1 MSDVY
6 PYNLAAEDG
15 ASAENGE
22 GARGAEAQLSLRA
35 KLIIIFLLVKVI
47 PLLCLAAIAWWQI
60 DNLGKLLNVI
70 AVQTSR
76 NAVNNSAVEN
86 IERQTTDA
94 AYAVARFLYARDGDV
109 RAVARLS
116 DDIPLTSEA
125 NRDRLHGLYAKLGE
139 SLVSSLVRPNEKWV
153 LAPDGMSWQP
163 PHAAA
168 FASDENVSTNAE
180 NDGEIDGTGFH
191 HRAPNDFM
199 NSRSKKISAPLWDEI
214 AFIDLRGNQLVKYVS
229 PNSTKKYHPL
239 NAALVNVANRANT
252 YLGAE
257 DFWRELPKLGA
268 DGIYVSDVIG
278 AYVPSHF
285 VGMYTP
291 KRIALKMVAGR
302 LTQLR
307 AAADTAAGADAHQES
322 IAALEHWQKELPQAG
337 ITIAQM
343 AADLQPHRDL
353 RELVYELKNIRFD
366 PENEAFAGHENPNG
380 RRFEGIVRWVTPVT
394 NSANEVVG
402 YVSLALNTDHI
413 IERIDHLHPLHE
425 RYTEVSDASNGN
437 YAFIWDYRCRSI
449 VHPRHHSI
457 CGFNPDTG
465 KPETPWLETS
475 MYRDMLDKGYDRA
488 DWQDYIAALPDY
500 QPWTGDKNS
509 PAFQS
514 RAKRPA
520 AELTALGLVGLDGRY
535 LNNAPQC
542 TGWMD
547 LTGDG
552 GSGSFYILWSGLYKL
567 TTAAAIPYY
576 TGQYSPE
583 AQGNR
588 RGFGFIAI
596 GAGLDDFQQPV
607 VAMGDLLHKSIGD
620 NLRETIWQMSVSTLV
635 LIALVIGVAIWMAS
649 FLTKRLTHLTNGI
662 SRFRAGER
670 YFRFRSPVKDEF
682 GLLADCFDDMAD
694 NIVNNVNMPLVIT
707 DSQLRVIYVN
717 DICLKLIKMTLNQA
731 RLQSYAKVSIYP
743 YHSEYCPITALR
755 HGGESKPMYFKD
767 TDAYYRGLA
776 DYVLEKDG
784 SRVGYIITSIDV
796 TEITKKNLALKKAVD
811 DANRASAHKSEF
823 LRMMSHEIRTPLN
836 AIIGMTRPMEL
847 CVEKIPDGDGAA
859 QKLRDDLVEIK
870 KAARHLLRMLNDIL
884 DLAKIENGTLR
895 LQAAPVNMADFA
907 QILINIIEPKC
918 LDKQLSFTATVGE
931 LSAPLVF
938 DGLRLRQV
946 LMSLLS
952 NAVKFTERGAVHLQ
966 IEQTAL
972 DERRL
977 QVRFS
982 VRDTGVGIAPEAMA
996 SLFNE
1001 FESGD
1006 REGRESAKGI
1016 GIGLALAQKV
1026 VNLFGGEIKVASA
1039 PAAGSEFYFTLWFD
1053 IDEKAASALA
1063 AEVDV
1068 TGIFANK
1075 RALMVD
1081 DIEVNRLVMIA
1092 MLEETGMTV
1101 EEANDGDQ
1109 ALKMFCAA
1117 PNGYYDIIFMDIRM
1131 PTMDGY
1137 AATRAIRSLPRAD
1150 AKTLP
1155 IVAVSA
1161 NAYEDDVQKSLAS
1174 GMNAHIAKPV
1184 ESGIL
1189 ARALMKYL
1197 K

>member
-1 MSDVY
+1 MSDIY
-6 PYNLAAEDG
+6 PYNLTAEDG
-15 ASAENGE
+15 APAENARSAEV
-22 GARGAEAQLSLRA
+22 QLSLRA
-35 KLIIIFLLVKVI
+35 KLIIIFLLVKVV
-47 PLLCLAAIAWWQI
+47 PLLCLAGIAWWQI

-76 NAVNNSAVEN
+76 SAVNNSVVEN

-94 AYAVARFLYARDGDV
+94 AYSVARFLYARDADA

-116 DDIPLTSEA
+116 SGIPLTSEA
-125 NRDRLHGLYAKLGE
+125 NRDRLRGLYAKLGE
-139 SLVSSLVRPNEKWV
+139 SWVSDLLRPTEKWV
-153 LAPDGMSWQP
+153 LSPDGMHWQP
-163 PHAAA
+163 PRPAA
-168 FASDENVSTNAE
+168 FAPEANVSTNAE
-180 NDGEIDGTGFH
+180 NDDEIDGTGFH
-191 HRAPNDFM
+191 HRAPSDFM
-199 NSRSKKISAPLWDEI
+199 NDRTNKIIAPLWDEI

-229 PNSTKKYHPL
+229 PHSTKKYHPL
-239 NAALVNVANRANT
+239 NPELVNVANRANT

-291 KRIALKMVAGR
+291 KRVALKMLAGR

-307 AAADTAAGADAHQES
+307 AAADTAVGADAHQES
-322 IAALEHWQKELPQAG
+322 IAALERWQKELPQSG
-337 ITIAQM
+337 ITIAQA
-343 AADLQPHRDL
+343 AADLQTYGDL
-353 RELVYELKNIRFD
+353 RELVYDLKNIRFD
-366 PENEAFAGHENPNG
+366 PENEAFAGRENPNG

-402 YVSLALNTDHI
+402 YMSLALNADHI
-413 IERIDHLHPLHE
+413 SERIDHLHPLRE
-425 RYTEVSDASNGN
+425 RYTEMSDAFEGN

-457 CGFNPDTG
+457 YGFNPDTG
-465 KPETPWLETS
+465 KPETPWLEAS
-475 MYRDMLDKGYDRA
+475 MYREMLDKGYDRA

-514 RAKRPA
+514 RTKRPA

-547 LTGDG
+547 LTRDG

-583 AQGNR
+583 VQGNR
-588 RGFGFIAI
+588 RGFGFVAI

-607 VAMGDLLHKSIGD
+607 VAMGNLLQKAIND
-620 NLRETIWQMSVSTLV
+620 NLRDTIWQMSVSTFI

-649 FLTKRLTHLTNGI
+649 FLTKRLAHLINGI

-731 RLQSYAKVSIYP
+731 RMQSYAKVSMYP

-755 HGGESKPMYFKD
+755 HGSEAKPMYYRD
-767 TDAYYRGLA
+767 TDSYYRGLA

-847 CVEKIPDGDGAA
+847 CVEKMPAAGAG

-884 DLAKIENGTLR
+884 DLAKIENGTLQ
-895 LQAAPVNMADFA
+895 LQAAPVKMADFA

-918 LDKQLSFTATVGE
+918 LAKQLSFTATVGE
-931 LSAPLVF
+931 LAAPLKF

-952 NAVKFTERGAVHLQ
+952 NAVKFTERGAVQLQ
-966 IEQTAL
+966 IEQTAR

-1006 REGRESAKGI
+1006 REGREHAKGI

-1026 VNLFGGEIKVASA
+1026 VNLFGGEIKVTSA
-1039 PAAGSEFYFTLWFD
+1039 PAAGSEFYFTLWLD
-1053 IDEKAASALA
+1053 IDEQAVSALA

-1068 TGIFANK
+1068 TGIFADK

-1117 PNGYYDIIFMDIRM
+1117 PDGYYDIIFMDIRM

-1161 NAYEDDVQKSLAS
+1161 NAYDDDVQKSLAS

-1184 ESGIL
+1184 ESSIL
-1189 ARALMKYL
+1189 ARALVQYL